1 MTMEGRKTEGVVR
14 VLKAAES
21 RKRDVV
27 RRGARL
33 VPALLAAS
41 FPFAAT
47 SAVAAAQAPV
57 PKGLMETLA
66 VLGLPSEAAA
76 EPAVATSFAIA
87 AGLAFAG
94 ILAAIT
100 GIRAARAARRIALD
114 REASLSTLE
123 ARLDAAE
130 SILAA
135 EPDAVFIWTPES
147 LRAAPGTFQAR
158 PRIVGSTATLVDP
171 SSGDLDFNYLLTRL
185 EPENAGRLNTAVQR
199 LRTRGARFSLHVQST
214 DGRTFEAEGRPA
226 GALAVLWLRD
236 VTGERAEVSRLKERL
251 RQAEYSRGRFEEHL
265 MQAPFAA
272 WRRDGEGNLVWVNAA
287 YARAVDA
294 ASPDDAVTRGL
305 ELLGEETLATLRR
318 TLFDRSRA
326 RERSHAIMA
335 GERHALDIIEQRLSD
350 GVAGIAVDVSDLDE
364 AEAELRRHIESHAAT
379 LDRVTTAVAICG
391 PDKRLTFH
399 NRAYETL
406 WGLDPQWLDGGPSD
420 NEILDEL
427 RARRRLPEQANFQA
441 WKQSRMEI
449 YTSTEPLEEF
459 WHLPDGRTVKVLAQ
473 AHPFGGVIYLYE
485 NVTERLN
492 LESSY
497 NTLARVQRETIDHLY
512 EGVAVFGSD
521 GRLKLFNPAFLNI
534 WGLDADKLG
543 GEPHVNELI
552 ELCRPLMADEREW
565 EALRNGVTGMSGM
578 RTPQT
583 GRLLRPDSTV
593 VDYAMVPLPD
603 GATLMTY
610 VDVTDST
617 QMEQALRDRNDAL
630 ETADRL
636 KSEFISHVSYQ
647 LRTPL
652 TNILGFGEIL
662 EAEMFGGLNPRQ
674 HEYMQGILE
683 SSETL
688 IDVVND
694 ILDLAVIEAGAMT
707 LDLSDV
713 ELSEVIYATEEFA
726 QRPAQKNKVV
736 LRVECPKDIGTVRAD
751 EKRIK
756 QIMINLLSNSLA
768 FTSPGD
774 TIIVGAARHES
785 SVELYVE
792 DTGIGIKPE
801 FQGNVFDRFEAHGGS
816 DRRRGAGLG
825 LSLVRSFVELH
836 GGWVT
841 LESAPDVG
849 TRVTCHLPVRAAP
862 PATGIATTPAP
873 TRVEAG

>member
-1 MTMEGRKTEGVVR
+1 MKLGDIGKAGRALGRRARPLQAALAGSAALSLLPHAARAQDAPPRGTPEGLIDT
-14 VLKAAES
+14 L
-21 RKRDVV
+21 
-27 RRGARL
+27 
-33 VPALLAAS
+33 
-41 FPFAAT
+41 
-47 SAVAAAQAPV
+47 SA
-57 PKGLMETLA
+57 
-66 VLGLPSEAAA
+66 LGLPPEAAA
-76 EPAVATSFAIA
+76 EPALATTFAVAV
-87 AGLAFAG
+87 GLAFAG
-94 ILAAIT
+94 ALAAIT
-100 GIRAARAARRIALD
+100 GLRASRAARRVALE

-130 SILAA
+130 AILAA

-171 SSGDLDFNYLLTRL
+171 SSGDLDFSYLLTRL

-251 RQAEYSRGRFEEHL
+251 RQAEYARGRFEEHL
-265 MQAPFAA
+265 MHAPFPA
-272 WRRDGEGNLVWVNAA
+272 WRRDDENRLVWVNAA

-294 ASPDDAVTRGL
+294 ASPEDAVTRSL
-305 ELLGEETLATLRR
+305 ELLGEETLSALRR
-318 TLFDRSRA
+318 VLFDRSRA

-335 GERHALDIIEQRLSD
+335 GERRALDILEQRLSEGIA
-350 GVAGIAVDVSDLDE
+350 GVAIDVSDLDE

-391 PDKRLTFH
+391 PDKRLTFR

-420 NEILDEL
+420 NEVLDEL

-441 WKQSRMEI
+441 WKQTRMEI
-449 YTSTEPLEEF
+449 YTSTEPVEEY
-459 WHLPDGRTVKVLAQ
+459 WHLPDGRTIKLLAQ

-521 GRLKLFNPAFLNI
+521 GCLKLSNPAYATI
-534 WGLDADKLG
+534 WSLDEEKLE
-543 GEPHVNELI
+543 GEPHVSELI
-552 ELCRPLMADEREW
+552 DMCRSLMDDDAEW
-565 EALRNGVTGMSGM
+565 EVLKNGITGASGI
-578 RTPQT
+578 RAQQT
-583 GRLLRPDSTV
+583 GRLDRPDGTV
-593 VDYAMVPLPD
+593 IDYAMVPLPD

-617 QMEQALRDRNDAL
+617 RMEQALRDRNDAL

-662 EAEMFGGLNPRQ
+662 ETEMFGSLNPRQ

-726 QRPAQKNKVV
+726 QRPAQKNKVS
-736 LRVECPKDIGTVRAD
+736 LKVECPKDIGTVRAD

-774 TIIVGAARHES
+774 AIVIGAARHDN

-801 FQGNVFDRFEAHGGS
+801 FQSNVFDRFEAHGGS
-816 DRRRGAGLG
+816 DKHRGAGLG

-862 PATGIATTPAP
+862 PSRGVSGDLSGVTKLEVG
-873 TRVEAG
+873 